1 MAHTFR
7 IVTVEGQPLGTAE
20 LARPDWPA
28 GSVIYRGRGK
38 PSLRVVDGLAGLDDP
53 EQLPSLIVEEA
64 C

>member
-7 IVTVEGQPLGTAE
+7 IVTADGQSLGTAE

-38 PSLRVVDGLAGLDDP
+38 
-53 EQLPSLIVEEA
+53 
-64 C
+64 